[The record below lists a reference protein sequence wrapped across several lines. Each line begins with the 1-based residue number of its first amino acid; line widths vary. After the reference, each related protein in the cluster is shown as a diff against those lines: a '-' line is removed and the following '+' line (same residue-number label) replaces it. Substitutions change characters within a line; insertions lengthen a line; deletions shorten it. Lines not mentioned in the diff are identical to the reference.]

1 MAQEANE
8 MGTLYFSR
16 QFLIRTPPAE
26 AEDYVP
32 QDVLE
37 EGKKTCPITFN

>member
-37 EGKKTCPITFN
+37 EGKKNLSCYF